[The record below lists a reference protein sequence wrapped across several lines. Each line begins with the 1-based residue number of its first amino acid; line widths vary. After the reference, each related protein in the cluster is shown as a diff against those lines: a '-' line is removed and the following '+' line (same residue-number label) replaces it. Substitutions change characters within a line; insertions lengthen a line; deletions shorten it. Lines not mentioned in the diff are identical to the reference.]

1 MPSRIEINNHLRF
14 LCNKLIN
21 NRTPL
26 LIQTLIQH
34 EYNHKI
40 NQLKE
45 VEEQYQTDSDE
56 EYYECYAGFVYS
68 RAISSRR
75 KKYKAI
81 KC

>member
-1 MPSRIEINNHLRF
+1 MPSYAEINNHIRF
-14 LCNKLIN
+14 ICNKLIN
-21 NRTPL
+21 SRTPL

-40 NQLKE
+40 SQLREAENQYKS
-45 VEEQYQTDSDE
+45 DSDE
-56 EYYECYAGFVYS
+56 EYYDYYSGFVYS